1 MAKSDETYTDEE
13 LERID
18 AVNRYQRGER
28 PSKICKSLGRSRVWL
43 RKWIRRYNDSEK
55 SSNTG
60 WFKEESR
67 TPKNVHRK
75 TDSEIEQLVVNV
87 RKSLLEGAT
96 EDTKYRC
103 IGAVEI
109 QFRMHE
115 LGYSEDETPSLSTIK
130 RIIKRNGLI
139 VQKRK
144 RYIRCK
150 SKKRYTLLNPTK
162 ANDVHQMDFVGPRHI
177 KGYGRISSLNLIDVV
192 SSKAHIQQYAGQTMD
207 NVIEFL
213 LDCWTKNAIPNY
225 LQMDNGASF
234 IGDLIH
240 SRHFSRVVRLC
251 LHLGVEPVFIA
262 PSKPWMNGT
271 IEDFNGDFGEK
282 LWEQEQWTDLEH
294 IRSEAKTF
302 LMRHNNR
309 QDWKYRKTDLEAIP
323 HRKLP
328 EDFEIGVDSLPITEG
343 KVHFI
348 RQVKGDG
355 TISVLNEDFDVGESL
370 AYEYVWA
377 TIDTKQEQLKVY
389 YRDKNAEEASLIKIY
404 EYKIGE
410 IVKRFEEKF

>member
-1 MAKSDETYTDEE
+1 MAKPNKTHTVEE
-13 LERID
+13 QERID
-18 AVNRYQRGER
+18 AVDRYLKGER
-28 PSKICKSLGRSRVWL
+28 HSKICKSLGRSRVWL

-55 SSNTG
+55 SSKTE
-60 WFKEESR
+60 WFKDKSR
-67 TPKNVHRK
+67 APKNVHRK
-75 TDSEIEQLVVNV
+75 TDSEMEQLVINV
-87 RKSLLEGAT
+87 RKSLVKGTT

-109 QFRMHE
+109 QFHMHE
-115 LGYSEDETPSLSTIK
+115 LGYSEDEMPSLSTIK

-144 RYIRCK
+144 QYIRCK

-262 PSKPWMNGT
+262 PSKPWMNGK

-282 LWEQEQWTDLEH
+282 LWEREQFRDLEH
-294 IRSEAKTF
+294 IRDEAKIF

-309 QDWKYRKTDLEAIP
+309 QDWKYRGIGLEAVP
-323 HRKLP
+323 QRRVP
-328 EDFEIGVDSLPITEG
+328 EDLKIDANNLQITEG

-348 RQVKGDG
+348 RQVKENG
-355 TISVLNEDFDVGESL
+355 TISVLNEDFSVDESL
-370 AYEYVWA
+370 AYEYAWA
-377 TIDTKQEQLKVY
+377 TIDTKREQLMTY
-389 YRDKNAEEASLIKIY
+389 YRAKNEEEAGLIKIY

-410 IVKRFEEKF
+410 NVKRFEEKF

>member
-1 MAKSDETYTDEE
+1 MAKSDKTYTEVE
-13 LERID
+13 QERID

-28 PSKICKSLGRSRVWL
+28 PSQICRSLGRSRVWL
-43 RKWIRRYNDSEK
+43 RKWIKRYNDSKK
-55 SSNTG
+55 SSKTE

-67 TPKNVHRK
+67 APKNVYRK
-75 TDSEIEQLVVNV
+75 TDSEIEQLVVKV

-103 IGAVEI
+103 IGAVDI

-115 LGYSEDETPSLSTIK
+115 LGYSEVETPSLSTIK

-139 VQKRK
+139 IQKRK

-150 SKKRYTLLNPTK
+150 SKKRYTLLNSTK
-162 ANDVHQMDFVGPRHI
+162 ASDVHQMDFVGPRHI

-192 SSKAHIQQYAGQTMD
+192 GSKAHIQQYAGQTMD
-207 NVIEFL
+207 NVIEFM

-240 SRHFSRVVRLC
+240 PRHFSRVVRLC

-271 IEDFNGDFGEK
+271 IEDFNGGFGQK
-282 LWEQEQWTDLEH
+282 LWEREQWTDLEH
-294 IRSEAKTF
+294 IRRESKTF

-328 EDFEIGVDSLPITEG
+328 EDFEIGTDSLSITEG

-355 TISVLNEDFDVGESL
+355 TISVLNENFDVGESL

-389 YRDKNAEEASLIKIY
+389 YQEKNAEEADLIKIY
-404 EYKIGE
+404 QYMIGE
-410 IVKRFEEKF
+410 NVKRFKEMF

>member
-1 MAKSDETYTDEE
+1 MAKSSEIFMEE
-13 LERID
+13 EQERIG

-28 PSKICKSLGRSRVWL
+28 PSKICKGLGRSRSWL
-43 RKWIRRYNDSEK
+43 QKWVGRYKCFDKRSDMK
-55 SSNTG
+55 
-60 WFKEESR
+60 WFKEKSR
-67 TPKNVHRK
+67 APKNVQRK
-75 TDSEIEQLVVNV
+75 TNSEIETLVMNV
-87 RKSLLEGAT
+87 RKSLMEGDT

-103 IGAVEI
+103 IGADEI

-115 LGYSEDETPSLSTIK
+115 LGYSEDTTPSLSTIK

-144 RYIRCK
+144 RYVRCK

-162 ANDVHQMDFVGPRHI
+162 TNEVHQMDFVGPRYI

-192 SSKAHIQQYAGQTMD
+192 SNKAYIQQYAAQTTD

-213 LDCWTKNAIPNY
+213 LGYWTKSAIPKY
-225 LQMDNGASF
+225 LQMDNGAYF
-234 IGDLIH
+234 IGDIKH
-240 SRHFSRVVRLC
+240 QRHFSRVVKLC

-262 PSKPWMNGT
+262 PSRPWMNGT

-282 LWEQEQWTDLEH
+282 FWEREQWEDLEH
-294 IRSEAKTF
+294 VRGEAIIF

-309 QDWKYRKTDLEAIP
+309 QDWKYRKIDIEIIP

-328 EDFEIGVDSLPITEG
+328 EIFEIDVRKLPITEG

-348 RQVKGDG
+348 RQVKEDG
-355 TISVLNEDFDVGESL
+355 SISVLNEEFEADKSL
-370 AYEYVWA
+370 AYEYTWT
-377 TIDTKQEQLKVY
+377 TIDTKRSQLLIY
-389 YRDKNAEEASLIKIY
+389 YRGKKEEKMSIIKMY
-404 EYKIGE
+404 EYKIDDT
-410 IVKRFEEKF
+410 VKRFKETF

>member
-1 MAKSDETYTDEE
+1 MAESNETYTEKE
-13 LERID
+13 QERID
-18 AVNRYQRGER
+18 AVNRHQRGER
-28 PSKICKSLGRSRVWL
+28 PSKICKSLGRSRSWL
-43 RKWIRRYNDSEK
+43 QKWVGRYNSLNK
-55 SSNTG
+55 SSNRK

-67 TPKNVHRK
+67 APKNVHRK
-75 TDSEIEQLVVNV
+75 TDSEMEQLVINV
-87 RKSLLEGAT
+87 RKSLLEGTT

-115 LGYSEDETPSLSTIK
+115 LGYSEDDTPSLSTIK
-130 RIIKRNGLI
+130 RIIKRNGLV
-139 VQKRK
+139 VQNRK

-162 ANDVHQMDFVGPRHI
+162 ANEVHQMDFVGPRHI

-240 SRHFSRVVRLC
+240 PRHFSRVVRFC

-282 LWEQEQWTDLEH
+282 LWEREQWVDLEH
-294 IRSEAKTF
+294 IRSEAKIF

-309 QDWKYRKTDLEAIP
+309 QDWKNRKTDLDAIL

-328 EDFEIGVDSLPITEG
+328 EDFKIDANNLPIIEG

-348 RQVKGDG
+348 RQVKENG
-355 TISVLNEDFDVGESL
+355 TISVLNEDFDVDKSL

-377 TIDTKQEQLKVY
+377 TIDTKQEQLMIY
-389 YRDKNAEEASLIKIY
+389 YREKNEGAAGLVKIH

-410 IVKRFEEKF
+410 NVKRFEEKF

>member
-1 MAKSDETYTDEE
+1 MN
-13 LERID
+13 I
-18 AVNRYQRGER
+18 
-28 PSKICKSLGRSRVWL
+28 
-43 RKWIRRYNDSEK
+43 
-55 SSNTG
+55 
-60 WFKEESR
+60 
-67 TPKNVHRK
+67 
-75 TDSEIEQLVVNV
+75 
-87 RKSLLEGAT
+87 GAT
-96 EDTKYRC
+96 
-103 IGAVEI
+103 I
-109 QFRMHE
+109 
-115 LGYSEDETPSLSTIK
+115 SEDETPSLSTIK
-130 RIIKRNGLI
+130 RIIKRNGMI

-162 ANDVHQMDFVGPRHI
+162 ANEVHQMDFVGPRHI

-192 SSKAHIQQYAGQTMD
+192 SSKAHIQQYAGQIMN

-213 LDCWTKNAIPNY
+213 LDCWTKNAIPKY
-225 LQMDNGASF
+225 LQMDNSASF

-251 LHLGVEPVFIA
+251 LYLGVEPVFIA

-271 IEDFNGDFGEK
+271 IEDFKGDLGEK
-282 LWEQEQWTDLEH
+282 LWEREQWTYLEH
-294 IRSEAKTF
+294 IRGEAKIF

-309 QDWKYRKTDLEAIP
+309 QDWKYRKTDLDAIP
-323 HRKLP
+323 RRKLP
-328 EDFEIGVDSLPITEG
+328 EDFEIGADSLPITEG

-377 TIDTKQEQLKVY
+377 TIDTKHEQLLIY
-389 YRDKNAEEASLIKIY
+389 YREKNAKEAGIIKSY
-404 EYKIGE
+404 EYKIG
-410 IVKRFEEKF
+410 

>member
-1 MAKSDETYTDEE
+1 MSVSMRSIDIREANDPPKSAKVLAGQD
-13 LERID
+13 
-18 AVNRYQRGER
+18 RG
-28 PSKICKSLGRSRVWL
+28 CKNGLGDTNSFNKR
-43 RKWIRRYNDSEK
+43 SEK
-55 SSNTG
+55 E

-67 TPKNVHRK
+67 APKNVHRR

-87 RKSLLEGAT
+87 RKSLMEGKT

-109 QFRMHE
+109 QFRMHK
-115 LGYSEDETPSLSTIK
+115 LGYSEDKTPSLSTIK
-130 RIIKRNGLI
+130 RIIKRNGLV

-162 ANDVHQMDFVGPRHI
+162 ANDIHQMDFVGPRYI
-177 KGYGRISSLNLIDVV
+177 KGYGAISSLNLIDVV

-207 NVIEFL
+207 NVLEFL
-213 LDCWTKNAIPNY
+213 LSCWTKNAIPNY
-225 LQMDNGASF
+225 LQMDNGAYS

-282 LWEQEQWTDLEH
+282 LWEREQWTDLEH
-294 IRSEAKTF
+294 IRSEAKIF

-309 QDWKYRKTDLEAIP
+309 QDWKYRKTDPETIP

-328 EDFEIGVDSLPITEG
+328 ENFEIDVHNLPITEG

-348 RQVKGDG
+348 RQVKEDG
-355 TISVLNEDFDVGESL
+355 AISVLNEDFDVDKSL
-370 AYEYVWA
+370 AYEYAWA
-377 TIDTKQEQLKVY
+377 TIGTKQEQLMIY
-389 YRDKNAEEASLIKIY
+389 YREKNEEEAGLIKIY

-410 IVKRFEEKF
+410 NVKKFEEKF

>member
-1 MAKSDETYTDEE
+1 MAKPNEAYTEE
-13 LERID
+13 EQERID
-18 AVNRYQRGER
+18 AVNRRQRGER
-28 PSKICKSLGRSRVWL
+28 PSKICKSLGRSRSWL
-43 RKWIRRYNDSEK
+43 QKWVGRYNSFNK
-55 SSNTG
+55 SSNRE

-67 TPKNVHRK
+67 APKNVHGK
-75 TDSEIEQLVVNV
+75 TDLEMEQLVITV
-87 RKSLLEGAT
+87 RKSLLEGTT

-109 QFRMHE
+109 QLHMHE
-115 LGYSEDETPSLSTIK
+115 LGYSEDEMPSMSTIK
-130 RIIKRNGLI
+130 RIVKRNGLV
-139 VQKRK
+139 VQNRK

-177 KGYGRISSLNLIDVV
+177 KGYGLISSLNLIDVV
-192 SSKAHIQQYAGQTMD
+192 SSKAYIQQYAEQTMD

-213 LDCWTKNAIPNY
+213 LDCWTENAIPKY

-240 SRHFSRVVRLC
+240 PRHFSRVVRLC

-262 PSKPWMNGT
+262 PRKPWMNGK
-271 IEDFNGDFGEK
+271 IEGFNGDFGEK
-282 LWEQEQWTDLEH
+282 LWEREQWTDLEH
-294 IRSEAKTF
+294 IRGAAKIF

-309 QDWKYRKTDLEAIP
+309 QDWKCRKTDLETIP

-328 EDFEIGVDSLPITEG
+328 GDAEIDVHNLPITEG
-343 KVHFI
+343 KMHFI
-348 RQVKGDG
+348 RQVKENG

-370 AYEYVWA
+370 VHEYVWA
-377 TIDTKQEQLKVY
+377 TIDTKRGQLTIY
-389 YRDKNAEEASLIKIY
+389 YRGKNEEEAGLIKIY
-404 EYKIGE
+404 EYKIGGN
-410 IVKRFEEKF
+410 VKRFEEKF

>member
-1 MAKSDETYTDEE
+1 MAKPNETYTAGEQ
-13 LERID
+13 ERID
-18 AVNRYQRGER
+18 AVDRYLKGER
-28 PSKICKSLGRSRVWL
+28 RSKICKSLGRSRVWL
-43 RKWIRRYNDSEK
+43 RKWIGRYNDSEK
-55 SSNTG
+55 SRKMG
-60 WFKEESR
+60 WFRDESR
-67 TPKNVHRK
+67 APKNVHRK
-75 TDSEIEQLVVNV
+75 TDSGMEQLVIAV
-87 RKSLLEGAT
+87 RKSLMKGTT

-115 LGYSEDETPSLSTIK
+115 LGHSEDEMPSLSTIK
-130 RIIKRNGLI
+130 RIVKRNGLV

-144 RYIRCK
+144 QYIRCK

-177 KGYGRISSLNLIDVV
+177 KGYGRISSLNLIDVA
-192 SSKAHIQQYAGQTMD
+192 SSKAHIQQYAGQAMD

-234 IGDLIH
+234 IGDVMH

-262 PSKPWMNGT
+262 PRKPWMNGS

-282 LWEQEQWTDLEH
+282 LWERGRFSDLEH
-294 IRSEAKTF
+294 IRGEAKIF

-309 QDWKYRKTDLEAIP
+309 QDWKRRKTDPETILQRRI
-323 HRKLP
+323 P
-328 EDFEIGVDSLPITEG
+328 EDFEIDTDRLPITEG

-348 RQVKGDG
+348 RQVTDNG

-370 AYEYVWA
+370 AHEYVWA
-377 TIDTKQEQLKVY
+377 TIDTKQEQMRIY
-389 YRDKNAEEASLIKIY
+389 YREKNEEEASLIKIY
-404 EYKIGE
+404 EYVIGGNVKI
-410 IVKRFEEKF
+410 FEEKF